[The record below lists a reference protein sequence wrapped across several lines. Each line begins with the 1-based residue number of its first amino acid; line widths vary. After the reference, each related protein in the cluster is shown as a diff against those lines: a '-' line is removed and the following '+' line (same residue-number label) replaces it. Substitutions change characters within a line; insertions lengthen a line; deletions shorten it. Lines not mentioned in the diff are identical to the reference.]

1 MMTTIMNSMEM
12 KTIMQNKNR
21 SKLRKQRR
29 NQKVFIYIILL
40 NVYLAIQPN
49 QKDIDEIFVQFNSF
63 FTKD

>member
-1 MMTTIMNSMEM
+1 MEM